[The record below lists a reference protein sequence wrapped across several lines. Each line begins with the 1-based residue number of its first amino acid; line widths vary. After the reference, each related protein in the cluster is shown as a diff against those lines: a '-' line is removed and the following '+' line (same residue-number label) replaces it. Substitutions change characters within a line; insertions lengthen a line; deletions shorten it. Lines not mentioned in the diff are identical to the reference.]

1 MPHPR
6 PDEKGRE
13 GRKLDKI
20 YEWIQ
25 NVSVYLI
32 MVTAVMHI
40 IPGKDYRKYVRFFSG
55 LILILLIFS
64 PVMKL
69 TGLKEEFEDLYRSK
83 EYEMERK
90 EIEQAA
96 EIYGVIDLNDFL
108 PENAAGG
115 GEDGTDSGS
124 GKNRVEVEEIRIGE

>member
-1 MPHPR
+1 MPHPH

-13 GRKLDKI
+13 GKKLDKI

-69 TGLKEEFEDLYRSK
+69 TGLKEEFEDLYRTK

>member
-1 MPHPR
+1 
-6 PDEKGRE
+6 
-13 GRKLDKI
+13 
-20 YEWIQ
+20 
-25 NVSVYLI
+25 

-69 TGLKEEFEDLYRSK
+69 TGLKEEFEDLYRTK